1 MTTDEVFAVI
11 RQQNE
16 SIIAL
21 LARLVWTP
29 DKLAVVLKSRKSDPE
44 AYVRVY
50 NALDGLKSV
59 TELADIAKVKRP
71 TMSVILQGW
80 LDEGIALNVGTDG
93 QPKYKRLMKLPEKRN
108 QKDAQPQQAALLDEV
123 ATQDQGTEGNNGDG
137 Q

>member
-16 SIIAL
+16 AIIAL

-29 DKLAVVLKSRKSDPE
+29 EKLAAVVKSRKSDPE

-50 NALDGLKSV
+50 NAMDGEKTI
-59 TELADIAKVKRP
+59 TELAEIARVKRP
-71 TMSVILQGW
+71 TMSAVLQLW
-80 LDEGIALNVGTDG
+80 RDEGIALTVGTDD
-93 QPKYKRLMKLPEKRN
+93 QPRYKRLMRLPEKRN
-108 QKDAQPQQAALLDEV
+108 SRDAEPQAQESAVVEETQESN
-123 ATQDQGTEGNNGDG
+123 ATNG